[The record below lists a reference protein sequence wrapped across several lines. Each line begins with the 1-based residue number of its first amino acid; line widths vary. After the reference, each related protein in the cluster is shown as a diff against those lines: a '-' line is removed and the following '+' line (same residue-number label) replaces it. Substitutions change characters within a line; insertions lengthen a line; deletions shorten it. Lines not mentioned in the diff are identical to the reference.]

1 MKWQKKTH
9 KTLLYLGLDPSSC
22 QHEGPIIHYP
32 VIQTVPMPF
41 DDPIIQKTFRELQH
55 ATHLLF
61 TSKTAVE
68 IFFDYL
74 RRSPFSSSLQNQHLL
89 AVGKATAAK
98 ISQYC
103 SYPIRIAEQETSEG
117 IIELLQNIPMEDSKT
132 VWPHSKRSRGVIQQ
146 FFSEK
151 KYALSAPVFYTTVS
165 LEIEELP
172 DLEAIDEILFTSP
185 SCVDAMKR
193 WLRTIPQHIQ
203 LQAIGPITAE
213 YLAQMKNN

>member
-1 MKWQKKTH
+1 MRGQKKTY
-9 KTLLYLGLDPSSC
+9 KTLLYLGLDPSFC

-32 VIQTVPMPF
+32 VIQTVPTPF
-41 DDPIIQKTFRELQH
+41 DDPIIQKTFRELHQ

-61 TSKTAVE
+61 TSKTAAE

-74 RRSPFSSSLQNQHLL
+74 RRPPFSSSLQNQRLL

-98 ISQYC
+98 IRQYC
-103 SYPIRIAEQETSEG
+103 SYPICIAQRETSEG
-117 IIELLQNIPMEDSKT
+117 IVELLENIPMEGSKT

-165 LEIEELP
+165 IEIEELP
-172 DLEAIDEILFTSP
+172 DLDAIDEILFTSP
-185 SCVDAMKR
+185 SCVDAMKK
-193 WLRTIPQHIQ
+193 WLRAIPQHIQ
-203 LQAIGPITAE
+203 LHAIGPITEE
-213 YLAQMKNN
+213 YLKSSFNP